1 MERLAAG
8 VGRFPPGWTAGAAS
22 LPRFRHRAYN
32 NENRSHPFQTG
43 PGQAARAGKSAVPQ
57 TVHTLYTHHYSWLRG
72 WLLRKLGNAFD
83 AADLAQDVFLR
94 VLARRERAAE
104 AAMREPRAYLRTIA
118 HGLVVDHW
126 RRRDLEQAWLEA
138 LAAQPEALAPSPEL
152 QLELLQAL
160 VQIDRMLDTLKPAAR
175 KAFLMAQLDG
185 LSCPQIAL
193 RLGLSLATVE
203 RYIAR
208 ALRACYALQFEQ

>member
-1 MERLAAG
+1 M
-8 VGRFPPGWTAGAAS
+8 
-22 LPRFRHRAYN
+22 
-32 NENRSHPFQTG
+32 
-43 PGQAARAGKSAVPQ
+43 PQ

-193 RLGLSLATVE
+193 RMGLSLATVE

>member
-1 MERLAAG
+1 M
-8 VGRFPPGWTAGAAS
+8 
-22 LPRFRHRAYN
+22 
-32 NENRSHPFQTG
+32 
-43 PGQAARAGKSAVPQ
+43 PQ

-138 LAAQPEALAPSPEL
+138 LAAQPEALAPSPES